1 MEILRNLARRKLRSG
16 LTISGIVIGIFAL
29 TTMGAMAEHMNAL
42 LGGGITYFG
51 SSINIRAD
59 GQGQSLLPMSK
70 VQEVAAVSGVTAA
83 SPSYGFD
90 AKPGSG
96 GGISFGPGDLILN
109 WDPNIGRSAFPMTV
123 AGGRTPAARGE
134 VAMGADIAKEFGKKV
149 GDRID
154 LPVRPANAKP
164 DFVNHTF
171 TVVGIFNKTQT
182 MPDSVAW
189 ITTPDSQMLLKDGLP
204 AAIRDT
210 VDTGHLTEGITAYGP
225 PGAGL
230 AALDAVAKRIT
241 DQVPGVHAD
250 QPSNTVN
257 QFKSASTIFTAITTG
272 AAVLALVVGGLSV
285 INTMLMAVG
294 ERVREIG
301 LKKAVGARTRHVLRE
316 FVAEAMLIG
325 AIGGVI
331 GYALGVVLTIVL
343 NSVMAASNQ
352 ELFLV
357 TPALTA
363 LAIGFAVAL
372 GTVAGIIPA
381 WRAARLDPV
390 TALRAQ

>member
-1 MEILRNLARRKLRSG
+1 MEILRNLARRKLRSV

-42 LGGGITYFG
+42 LGGGETYFG
-51 SSINIRAD
+51 SSISVNAD
-59 GQGQSLLPMSK
+59 GQGQSLLPMST
-70 VQEVAAVSGVTAA
+70 VQEVASVSGVTAA
-83 SPSYGFD
+83 SPAYAFN
-90 AKPGSG
+90 AKPDQG
-96 GGISFGPGDLILN
+96 GGISFGPGDMLFN
-109 WDPNIGRSAFPMTV
+109 WDPNMARSAFQLTF
-123 AGGRTPAARGE
+123 AQGHAPAATGE
-134 VAMGADIAKEFGKKV
+134 VVLGSDIAREFGKRV

-171 TVVGIFNKTQT
+171 RVVGLTNKTQSL
-182 MPDSVAW
+182 PDTVAW
-189 ITTPDSQMLLKDGLP
+189 ITTPDAQMLLKDSLP
-204 AAIRDT
+204 AAIQSN
-210 VDTGHLTEGITAYGP
+210 VDTTQLTEGITAFGA
-225 PGAGL
+225 PGSSL
-230 AALDAVAKRIT
+230 ATLDAIAQRIT
-241 DQVPGVHAD
+241 DQVPGVQAKK
-250 QPSNTVN
+250 PSDTVA
-257 QFKSASTIFTAITTG
+257 QFKSASTIFTAVTTG

-316 FVAEAMLIG
+316 FVAEAALIG
-325 AIGGVI
+325 AIGGVV
-331 GYALGVVLTIVL
+331 GYGLGVVLTTVL
-343 NSVMAASNQ
+343 NGLMAASNQ

-363 LAIGFAVAL
+363 LALGFAVAL